1 MQNLCIPDM
10 LLCIKMTKDKEVLHM
25 DEGTVYTIEREFLN
39 KITVEEL
46 MERIIQLHQEEPSK
60 KAV

>member
-1 MQNLCIPDM
+1 MN
-10 LLCIKMTKDKEVLHM
+10 
-25 DEGTVYTIEREFLN
+25 EGAVYTIEREFLN

-46 MERIIQLHQEEPSK
+46 MERIIQQHQEEPSK

>member
-1 MQNLCIPDM
+1 M
-10 LLCIKMTKDKEVLHM
+10 LLCIKMTKDKEVLRM